1 MTDLQIA
8 TCVKPLHIKEIGSK
22 LNIAEDDLEYYG
34 KYKAKLPS
42 HLIDESR
49 IAQGSLILVT
59 PFHRLQQEKEK
70 LRLRLAW

>member
-42 HLIDESR
+42 HLIDKSR
-49 IAQGSLILVT
+49 IDQSSLVLVT
-59 PFHRLQQEKEK
+59 AISPTPAGEGKPLP
-70 LRLRLAW
+70 RLAW